1 MSGQRKRKLA
11 DLKLD
16 VKRKP
21 GRRRGRWRIRKEV
34 STDFI
39 GISQLLSSF
48 YPGTKLL
55 FWHRLVKFGKSAE

>member
-1 MSGQRKRKLA
+1 MSGERKRKLA

-34 STDFI
+34 SQI
-39 GISQLLSSF
+39 L
-48 YPGTKLL
+48 
-55 FWHRLVKFGKSAE
+55 

>member
-1 MSGQRKRKLA
+1 MSGQRKRKLV

-34 STDFI
+34 SQI
-39 GISQLLSSF
+39 L
-48 YPGTKLL
+48 
-55 FWHRLVKFGKSAE
+55 

>member
-1 MSGQRKRKLA
+1 MLILSIHRSTAGIHIVRIKREGGEGEEMSGQRKRKLA

-34 STDFI
+34 LQI
-39 GISQLLSSF
+39 L
-48 YPGTKLL
+48 
-55 FWHRLVKFGKSAE
+55 